1 LNIKFQEIEGKVV
14 TMLFNVT
21 EARIKAFEEM
31 MGKHLP
37 AAFIDW
43 LKENGFF
50 TAPAEQEKNVSKIH
64 QRFKM

>member
-1 LNIKFQEIEGKVV
+1 
-14 TMLFNVT
+14 MLFNVT

-43 LKENGFF
+43 LKEKGFMKAVCL
-50 TAPAEQEKNVSKIH
+50 TILMQ
-64 QRFKM
+64 

>member
-1 LNIKFQEIEGKVV
+1 
-14 TMLFNVT
+14 MLFNVT

-43 LKENGFF
+43 LKENGISNNFHGGCK
-50 TAPAEQEKNVSKIH
+50 EVLN
-64 QRFKM
+64 